1 MLLIFV
7 DDPYYQMRAC
17 SACVDSPILAYNH
30 THINHNWRL
39 TQMPWMVETKWHIV
53 PYYRHTSRPFY
64 VIFVYRRYIPV
75 LNNMPNQYIHEPW
88 LAPESIQFTANCI
101 IGIDY
106 PLPIVNHVNASKIN
120 LERMKLAYQQL
131 SNCQP
136 QLENGKLIL
145 ISSLRR

>member
-1 MLLIFV
+1 M
-7 DDPYYQMRAC
+7 
-17 SACVDSPILAYNH
+17 
-30 THINHNWRL
+30 
-39 TQMPWMVETKWHIV
+39 
-53 PYYRHTSRPFY
+53 
-64 VIFVYRRYIPV
+64 

-131 SNCQP
+131 ANCQP